1 MVCSAVC
8 IFSLRFRYEYVSV
21 FGAVKKQTMRCSFTN
36 KCVLQMGIDNR
47 LFYESRVAIFVFE
60 KTIGGKPLKN
70 AQDPIAFIMNHTQS
84 ELIRLF
90 AKTFYR
96 ISI

>member
-1 MVCSAVC
+1 MKMVCSAVC

-60 KTIGGKPLKN
+60 KTIGDKPLKKRPRPYCVHN
-70 AQDPIAFIMNHTQS
+70 ES
-84 ELIRLF
+84 Y
-90 AKTFYR
+90 AKRVDQTVC
-96 ISI
+96 